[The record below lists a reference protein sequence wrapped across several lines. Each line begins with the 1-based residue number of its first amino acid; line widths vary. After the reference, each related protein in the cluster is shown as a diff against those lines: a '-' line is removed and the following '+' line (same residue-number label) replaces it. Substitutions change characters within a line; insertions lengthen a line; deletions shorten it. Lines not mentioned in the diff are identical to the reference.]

1 MRIFD
6 EGSHLSHDAGLG
18 LGRKYCPLQR
28 GLVYGSIVGRKLA
41 GAAQGTVG
49 CVCPL
54 EGLTRLSRM
63 VPLFSFCV
71 SSQMP
76 HELVAEQEQDSLESS
91 LLSCSLMVSQQV
103 REDWDGSFH
112 MMQKSLALPG
122 AQGWGAPVVCV
133 HMCVSQV

>member
-1 MRIFD
+1 MAVSWA
-6 EGSHLSHDAGLG
+6 GSWQVLLRALWDVSA
-18 LGRKYCPLQR
+18 PLR
-28 GLVYGSIVGRKLA
+28 TSPGFHGW
-41 GAAQGTVG
+41 
-49 CVCPL
+49 CHC
-54 EGLTRLSRM
+54 
-63 VPLFSFCV
+63 LFSLCV

-122 AQGWGAPVVCV
+122 AQGWGAPVVCMY
-133 HMCVSQV
+133 MCVCTGV